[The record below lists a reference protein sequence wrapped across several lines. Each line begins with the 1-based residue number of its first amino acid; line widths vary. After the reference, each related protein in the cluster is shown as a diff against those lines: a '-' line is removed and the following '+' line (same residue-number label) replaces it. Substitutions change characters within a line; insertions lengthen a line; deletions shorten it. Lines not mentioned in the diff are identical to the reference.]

1 MCILNAYKY
10 YTGIRG
16 FANIEECAIGAAHS
30 LDAFNF
36 LSGLLFAV
44 VFLTVL
50 IFFLIQLC
58 FRHKNIGTSLYYS
71 IISLLIVSIILCIGD
86 IVYSFYIA
94 SQVYGEFD
102 EFQQGQ
108 VNCSSSV
115 YYSSFVSIIIVFN
128 YVFVVIALI
137 ALLYLWYN

>member
-1 MCILNAYKY
+1 MCVLNAYKY

-16 FANIEECAIGAAHS
+16 FANMEECAIGAAHS

-71 IISLLIVSIILCIGD
+71 
-86 IVYSFYIA
+86 FYIA

-108 VNCSSSV
+108 VNCSSSI
-115 YYSSFVSIIIVFN
+115 YYSSFVSVIIVFN

-137 ALLYLWYN
+137 VLLYLWYN

>member
-1 MCILNAYKY
+1 M
-10 YTGIRG
+10 
-16 FANIEECAIGAAHS
+16 
-30 LDAFNF
+30 
-36 LSGLLFAV
+36 
-44 VFLTVL
+44 
-50 IFFLIQLC
+50 
-58 FRHKNIGTSLYYS
+58 
-71 IISLLIVSIILCIGD
+71 SIILCIGD

-115 YYSSFVSIIIVFN
+115 YYSSFVSVIIVFN

-137 ALLYLWYN
+137 ALLYLWYNWFFFDGTINFDLMAKINHNINILIVNIV